1 MSHYPYLAGIITADD
16 VRQKGTGSY
25 AADYISWAKVMQLI
39 NEHAPG
45 WHPEMGELA
54 FAPDQTGYVP
64 VRFVHAESS
73 KQTPWFPQSI
83 MDNRNQ
89 PIAAEKISARDITD
103 THRRGICSAAACFF
117 SLGYEL
123 WAREEYAQAEPQSDP
138 AKPAAKAEAA
148 SAPDRDDLETELVEL
163 LQTLAQGDTLKYL
176 DDKAAKW
183 KLVKGG
189 SRVQQMTIDQL
200 QLCIDEL
207 RSRKDS

>member
-1 MSHYPYLAGIITADD
+1 M
-16 VRQKGTGSY
+16 
-25 AADYISWAKVMQLI
+25 
-39 NEHAPG
+39 
-45 WHPEMGELA
+45 
-54 FAPDQTGYVP
+54 
-64 VRFVHAESS
+64 
-73 KQTPWFPQSI
+73 
-83 MDNRNQ
+83 
-89 PIAAEKISARDITD
+89 
-103 THRRGICSAAACFF
+103 
-117 SLGYEL
+117 GYEL